1 MALPD
6 FLVIGAPKAGTTAL
20 HVALSSHPQLYL
32 SRVKEPKYFL
42 TDDVPPPTSGG
53 PGDARTFRAQV
64 WRRADYE
71 ALFAEAPAG
80 ELRGES
86 TTLYLRDPQAHARI
100 SRTIPDAKL
109 IAVLRDPVD
118 RAHSNWTHLRS
129 AGLEPEG
136 DFLKACDLE
145 GERVAKGWAPFWRYI
160 GQGKYGEQLEHL
172 YALFPREQ
180 VLVLLYRDYREDPV
194 GMIDRVCEFLG
205 VRTGVVTDVPTENIT
220 AAPSH
225 SALNAAL
232 RQVIRL
238 TDRVEHHLP
247 SWCASAVTLPATM
260 LLQREQKARAR
271 LTVEQRQELLP
282 RFIDDIALL
291 ESLTERSF
299 SHWVDP
305 HDGSERPVVETSGR
319 FGTAFRSI
327 DRPRTT

>member
-20 HVALSSHPQLYL
+20 HVALASHPQLYL
-32 SRVKEPKYFL
+32 SRIKEPKYFL
-42 TDDVPPPTSGG
+42 TDDAPPPTGGG
-53 PGDARTFRAQV
+53 PGDARTLRAQV

-71 ALFAEAPAG
+71 ALFESAPAG
-80 ELRGES
+80 VLRGES
-86 TTLYLRDPQAHARI
+86 TTLYLRDPEAHARI
-100 SRTIPDAKL
+100 HRAIPHAKL

-118 RAHSNWTHLRS
+118 RAHSNWAHLRS

-145 GERVAKGWAPFWRYI
+145 VERTAKGWAPFWRYI
-160 GQGKYGEQLEHL
+160 EQGRYGEQLDHL
-172 YALFPREQ
+172 YTLFPKEQ

-220 AAPSH
+220 SAPSH
-225 SALNAAL
+225 SAVNAVL
-232 RQVIRL
+232 RQVIRW

-247 SWCASAVTLPATM
+247 SWCGSVVTLPATM
-260 LLQREQKARAR
+260 LLQREQKTRAH
-271 LTVEQRQELLP
+271 LTAEQRAELLP
-282 RFIDDIALL
+282 RFTADIALL
-291 ESLTERSF
+291 ESLTGRSF

-305 HDGSERPVVETSGR
+305 HDAAERKILEASGR
-319 FGTAFRSI
+319 IGTAFRSI
-327 DRPRTT
+327 DRPTTP